1 MLTFD
6 DKHVIWYTVL
16 KPGYSLIYDDVKID
30 VYIINHQY
38 FLNLE
43 LFKTCTGINRH
54 NFVGIYDYIPY
65 HQPRQ
70 NDVILDKPSRIND

>member
-1 MLTFD
+1 MMLTFD

-43 LFKTCTGINRH
+43 LFKTGTGI
-54 NFVGIYDYIPY
+54 V
-65 HQPRQ
+65 
-70 NDVILDKPSRIND
+70 